1 VETFRANLGRE
12 SRAGRALDAMDRPQD
27 LHNPVQINHFAGLP
41 ARMIGGEAPVT
52 GGMPILGGQDQRE
65 TIH

>member
-1 VETFRANLGRE
+1 
-12 SRAGRALDAMDRPQD
+12 MDRPQD

-41 ARMIGGEAPVT
+41 ARMIGGKAPLMR
-52 GGMPILGGQDQRE
+52 GMPILGGQDERE